1 MSFQVAG
8 AAWEETQRELAEEEE
23 VARTRST
30 GGAGSAIG
38 GEEEEEE
45 DDIDFID
52 LLPLPEGGISW

>member
-38 GEEEEEE
+38 GEEEEE